1 MDPQTYGQLISDKAG
16 KSIQWK
22 KDRLQQT
29 VVEALEINMQK
40 NETAPRS
47 YTMHKN
53 KLKMNERPKCETGNH
68 QTLREKTGNN
78 LFDLSRS
85 KFLLD
90 MSLKAREIKAK
101 MNYWDLIKTKTFCT
115 TKEIMNKTK
124 RQLTEWEKLF
134 ADDLSD
140 IR

>member
-1 MDPQTYGQLISDKAG
+1 MVLVELASD
-16 KSIQWK
+16 
-22 KDRLQQT
+22 
-29 VVEALEINMQK
+29 MQK
-40 NETAPRS
+40 DETKPLS
-47 YTMHKN
+47 YTIHKN
-53 KLKMNERPKCETGNH
+53 KLKMDKGPKCETGNH
-68 QTLREKTGNN
+68 QTLQEKTGNN